1 MALAHAAM
9 QAARDAVLAAA
20 ETGETWSGRESEN
33 GLPRYGSDFG
43 VRRRKRR
50 KGLEGKNGVGS
61 RSSRGSVKSRNL
73 SPREEAEIC
82 LRVKVGLLLKVP
94 QWLLFSAKYH
104 PSDPDSEFYY
114 VLRGLNYCLCCWI
127 ISDLNFLFVIFF

>member
-20 ETGETWSGRESEN
+20 ETGDVWSGRESEK
-33 GLPRYGSDFG
+33 GLVRYGSGSG

-73 SPREEAEIC
+73 SSIEEAKLC
-82 LRVKVGLLLKVP
+82 LCIKVGLLVKV
-94 QWLLFSAKYH
+94 
-104 PSDPDSEFYY
+104 
-114 VLRGLNYCLCCWI
+114 V
-127 ISDLNFLFVIFF
+127 